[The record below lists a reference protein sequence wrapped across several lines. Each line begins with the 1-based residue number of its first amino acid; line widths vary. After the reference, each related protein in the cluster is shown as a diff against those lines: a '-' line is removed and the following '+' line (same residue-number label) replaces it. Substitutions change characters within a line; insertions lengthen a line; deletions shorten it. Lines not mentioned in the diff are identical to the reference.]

1 MKSKHLLLLVVGLT
15 CLATGCVNRYNITLT
30 NNNLITTRGKPKYDK
45 ETDTYKFTDA
55 FGRPGS
61 IPAFRIKEIAP
72 Q

>member
-1 MKSKHLLLLVVGLT
+1 MKSKYLLLLAMSLT
-15 CLATGCVNRYNITLT
+15 CFATGCVTHYNITLT
-30 NNNLITTRGKPKYDK
+30 NNNMISTRGKPKYDK
-45 ETDTYKFTDA
+45 ATDTYKFTDA